1 MRCKRHAAS
10 ATVVCMSTGR
20 TDKRRVCPHPLQ
32 SVLFGGCT
40 SSEWRPLAKLV
51 QRRVVGRLSD
61 PKTLQTSLPAHPTSS
76 HPPVAHPPRALFT
89 LFTHISAR
97 LTDDRSPQ
105 RNRSNRPAAPPTKTT
120 QDWLRIRMVLRK
132 IAVGTPGNA
141 GADQD
146 ILSARPHPGLTRA
159 SAAAPPSSSARDI
172 KKTKIV
178 DRRPQD

>member
-1 MRCKRHAAS
+1 MRKSAVPPQTPRCQRNGCLHEHWPHGQKAGLSASPPVRSVWRLHLQRMAAS
-10 ATVVCMSTGR
+10 CKACAAQGR
-20 TDKRRVCPHPLQ
+20 RPAIRPQDFANVAPRA
-32 SVLFGGCT
+32 
-40 SSEWRPLAKLV
+40 SSP
-51 QRRVVGRLSD
+51 
-61 PKTLQTSLPAHPTSS
+61 SS
-76 HPPVAHPPRALFT
+76 HPPVAHPPRARFM
-89 LFTHISAR
+89 LFTHIYAR

-172 KKTKIV
+172 KKP
-178 DRRPQD
+178 R